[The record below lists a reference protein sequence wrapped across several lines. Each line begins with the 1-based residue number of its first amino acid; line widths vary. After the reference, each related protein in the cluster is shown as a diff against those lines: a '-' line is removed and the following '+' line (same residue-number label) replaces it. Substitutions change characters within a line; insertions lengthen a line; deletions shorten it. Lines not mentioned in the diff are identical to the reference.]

1 MRRPNIVL
9 GLLHAAAW
17 LLWRSPQAPTA
28 PVMSSATAPR
38 PPRRPTLGFTTGPL
52 PDEIHSIVRL
62 TWYKEGRPVEVD
74 QFQIDECDEA
84 EHIFHYAVGQSLRQ
98 GANVCVLT
106 AYSAEQL
113 GVPTT

>member
-1 MRRPNIVL
+1 MLRVPNFYL
-9 GLLHAAAW
+9 GLMRVAAW
-17 LLWRSPQAPTA
+17 LLWKLPVASKTQPT
-28 PVMSSATAPR
+28 

-62 TWYKEGRPVEVD
+62 TWYKAGRPVEVD

-84 EHIFHYAVGQSLRQ
+84 EHIFHYTVGQCLRQ
-98 GANVCVLT
+98 GADVCVLT
-106 AYSAEQL
+106 AYTAEQL

>member
-1 MRRPNIVL
+1 MNMPNLYL
-9 GLLHAAAW
+9 GLMRVAAW
-17 LLWRSPQAPTA
+17 LLWRNPVASKPQPK
-28 PVMSSATAPR
+28 

-62 TWYKEGRPVEVD
+62 TWYRAGRPVEVD
-74 QFQIDECDEA
+74 QFQLDECEDV
-84 EHIFHYAVGQSLRQ
+84 EHIFHYTVGQALRM
-98 GANVCVLT
+98 GADVCVLT

>member
-1 MRRPNIVL
+1 MRMPSFYLKLVRV
-9 GLLHAAAW
+9 AAW
-17 LLWRSPQAPTA
+17 LRWRNSVATTTPPT
-28 PVMSSATAPR
+28 

-62 TWYKEGRPVEVD
+62 TWYKAGRPVEVD

-84 EHIFHYAVGQSLRQ
+84 EHIFHYTVGQCLRQ
-98 GANVCVLT
+98 GADVCVLT
-106 AYSAEQL
+106 AYTAEQL

>member
-1 MRRPNIVL
+1 M
-9 GLLHAAAW
+9 LLISGHENAQPLPWSDACSQ
-17 LLWRSPQAPTA
+17 L
-28 PVMSSATAPR
+28 ATFSRDQQIPAK

-62 TWYKEGRPVEVD
+62 TWYRAGRPVEVD
-74 QFQIDECDEA
+74 QFQIDECEEA
-84 EHIFHYAVGQSLRQ
+84 DHIFHYTVGQCLRQ
-98 GANVCVLT
+98 GADVCVLT